1 MQHPAKN
8 SCVKAQ
14 TPCNHLIR
22 LKFFIANNAIEPI
35 CEPLT
40 PACRRRYK
48 SPMIARFFNWLEN
61 YVDSFPMQQAEKPA
75 PTLFAFAFHYTKPF
89 LPLLVVSIFFS
100 TVIALIEVY
109 LFAFIGNLVDLLSAA
124 DRDTFWEV
132 NATKL
137 ILMGVLVLLVLPIL
151 NFISEAISHQGLRGA
166 FAMRIRW
173 LAHRYVL
180 RQSMDFFHNDYAGRV
195 ATKVMQAALGVR
207 DAVMKITEVVVYVTV
222 YFVGALVLV
231 ATSDYWLMVPLL
243 VWLCGYALAC
253 WYFVP
258 RLGKLSEAQAELR
271 SLVVGRVV
279 DSYTNISTVKLF
291 AHAERED
298 SYAREGM
305 GWMLESVNRSMR
317 MSTFMTSTLSLL
329 SGILI
334 FMMSGIS
341 IYLWH
346 VGAITTGAIAFSV
359 GLTLR
364 LKAMSQWIIW
374 EVAGLFENI
383 GIIQDSIETVARD
396 RLVTDIPNAK
406 PLVVKK
412 GEIVFDNVR
421 FNYGKEQVVGRQDIV
436 DGFSLT
442 VRAGEKV
449 GLVGRSGAG
458 KSTLANLLLRF
469 YDLQSGAI
477 RIDGQDISQVAQE
490 SLRAKIGVVTQDT
503 SLLHR
508 SVLENLRYGMPEA
521 TQAEVEAAAQKAHAG
536 EFIANLVDPKGR
548 KGYDAHVGERGVK
561 LSGGQRQRI
570 AIARVLLKN
579 APILV
584 LDEATS
590 ALDSEVESAIQ
601 ENLYTLMEGKTV
613 IAVAHRLSTIA
624 AMDRLIIMDKGRIVE
639 EGTHKQ
645 LLKCNGLY
653 ANLWKRQSGGFLVD
667 ETALAA
673 E

>member
-1 MQHPAKN
+1 MI
-8 SCVKAQ
+8 S
-14 TPCNHLIR
+14 
-22 LKFFIANNAIEPI
+22 KFF
-35 CEPLT
+35 
-40 PACRRRYK
+40 
-48 SPMIARFFNWLEN
+48 SWLEN
-61 YVDSFPMQQAEKPA
+61 SVDSFPEIALEKPK
-75 PTLFAFAFHYTKPF
+75 PTLLAFAYHYTKPF
-89 LPLLVVSIFFS
+89 MPLLIASITFS
-100 TVIALIEVY
+100 VAIAFIEVY
-109 LFAFIGNLVDLLSAA
+109 LFAFIGNLVDLLATA
-124 DRDTFWEV
+124 DHATFWQT
-132 NATKL
+132 NGTKL
-137 ILMGVLVLLVLPIL
+137 AFMGGLVLVVLPIL
-151 NFISEAISHQGLRGA
+151 NFISESISHQGLRGN

-180 RQSMDFFHNDYAGRV
+180 RQSMDFFHNDFAGRV

-207 DAVMKITEVVVYVTV
+207 DAVMKITEVVVYVSV
-222 YFVGALVLV
+222 YFIGALILV
-231 ATSDYWLMVPLL
+231 ATSDVWLMVPLL
-243 VWLCGYALAC
+243 VWLAGYALAC

-258 RLGKLSEAQAELR
+258 RLGKLSEAQADMR

-291 AHAERED
+291 AYADRED
-298 SYAREGM
+298 LYAREGM
-305 GWMLESVNRSMR
+305 GWMLDSVYKSMR
-317 MSTFMTSTLSLL
+317 MSTFMTSALSLL

-346 VGAITTGAIAFSV
+346 IGAITTGAIAFSI

-374 EVAGLFENI
+374 EVAGLFEDI
-383 GIIQDSIETVARD
+383 GVIQDSIDTIARD
-396 RLVTDIPNAK
+396 RLVADVPNAK
-406 PLVVKK
+406 PLTVTK
-412 GEIVFDNVR
+412 GEIVFDAVR
-421 FNYGKEQVVGRQDIV
+421 FNYGKPTPAHGRDIV
-436 DGFSLT
+436 DKFSLK
-442 VRAGEKV
+442 VSPGEKV
-449 GLVGRSGAG
+449 GIVGRSGAG

-469 YDLQSGAI
+469 YDLEGGAI
-477 RIDGQDISQVAQE
+477 RIDGQDISQVQQE
-490 SLRAKIGVVTQDT
+490 SLRANIGVVTQDT

-508 SVLENLRYGMPEA
+508 SVIDNLRYGMPD
-521 TQAEVEAAAQKAHAG
+521 AELKDVEAATQKAHAD

-548 KGYDAHVGERGVK
+548 NGYEAHVGERGVK
-561 LSGGQRQRI
+561 LSGGQRQRV

-624 AMDRLIIMDKGRIVE
+624 AMDRLIIMDQGSIVE
-639 EGTHKQ
+639 EGTHRQ
-645 LLKCNGLY
+645 LLKKNGLY
-653 ANLWKRQSGGFLVD
+653 ANLWKRQSGGFLVA
-667 ETALAA
+667 EEAVAA

>member
-1 MQHPAKN
+1 
-8 SCVKAQ
+8 
-14 TPCNHLIR
+14 
-22 LKFFIANNAIEPI
+22 
-35 CEPLT
+35 
-40 PACRRRYK
+40 
-48 SPMIARFFNWLEN
+48 
-61 YVDSFPMQQAEKPA
+61 MQQAEKPA
-75 PTLFAFAFHYTKPF
+75 ATLFAFAFHYTKPF
-89 LPLLVVSIFFS
+89 LPLLIVSIFFS

-109 LFAFIGNLVDLLSAA
+109 LFAFIGNLVDLLTMA
-124 DRDTFWEV
+124 DRATFWE
-132 NATKL
+132 NNSTKL
-137 ILMGVLVLLVLPIL
+137 ILMGALVLLVLPIL

-222 YFVGALVLV
+222 YFLGALVLV
-231 ATSDYWLMVPLL
+231 ATSDYWLMLPLL
-243 VWLCGYALAC
+243 VWLGGYALAC

-305 GWMLESVNRSMR
+305 GWMLESVNKSMR

-346 VGAITTGAIAFSV
+346 VGAITTGAIAFSI

-374 EVAGLFENI
+374 EVAGLFEDI
-383 GIIQDSIETVARD
+383 GVIQDSIETVARD
-396 RLVTDIPNAK
+396 RLVTDISDAK
-406 PLVVKK
+406 PLAVSK
-412 GEIVFDNVR
+412 GEIVFDDVH
-421 FNYGKEQVVGRQDIV
+421 FNYGKEKVEGRADIV

-477 RIDGQDISQVAQE
+477 RIDGQDISQVQQE
-490 SLRAKIGVVTQDT
+490 SLRSKIGVVTQDT

-508 SVLENLRYGMPEA
+508 SVIDNLRYGMPDA
-521 TQAEVEAAAQKAHAG
+521 TLAEVEAAAQKAHAG

-561 LSGGQRQRI
+561 LSGGQRQRV

-645 LLKCNGLY
+645 LLMRNGLY
-653 ANLWKRQSGGFLVD
+653 ANFWKRQSGGFLVD
-667 ETALAA
+667 ETTLAA

>member
-1 MQHPAKN
+1 
-8 SCVKAQ
+8 
-14 TPCNHLIR
+14 
-22 LKFFIANNAIEPI
+22 
-35 CEPLT
+35 
-40 PACRRRYK
+40 
-48 SPMIARFFNWLEN
+48 MISRFFTWLEN
-61 YVDSFPMQQAEKPA
+61 YVDSFPMQRAEKPEA
-75 PTLFAFAFHYTKPF
+75 KLFAFAFHYTKPF
-89 LPLLVVSIFFS
+89 LPLLVASILFS
-100 TVIALIEVY
+100 TMIALIEVY
-109 LFAFIGNLVDLLSAA
+109 LFAFIGNLVDLLSTANRA
-124 DRDTFWEV
+124 TFWED

-137 ILMGVLVLLVLPIL
+137 ILMGALVLLVLPIL

-243 VWLCGYALAC
+243 VWLAGYALAC

-341 IYLWH
+341 IWLWH
-346 VGAITTGAIAFSV
+346 TGAITTGAIAFSI

-374 EVAGLFENI
+374 EVAGLFEDI
-383 GIIQDSIETVARD
+383 GVIQDSIETVARD
-396 RLVTDIPNAK
+396 RQVTDIPDAK
-406 PLVVKK
+406 PLVVSK
-412 GEIVFDNVR
+412 GEIVFDKVR
-421 FNYGKEQVVGRQDIV
+421 FNYGKEQVEGRHDIV

-477 RIDGQDISQVAQE
+477 RIDGQDIAQVAQE

-508 SVLENLRYGMPEA
+508 SVIENLRYGLPDA

-561 LSGGQRQRI
+561 LSGGQRQRV

-639 EGTHKQ
+639 EGTHRQ
-645 LLKCNGLY
+645 LLKRNGLY
-653 ANLWKRQSGGFLVD
+653 ASLWKRQSGGFLVD
-667 ETALAA
+667 ETTLAA

>member
-1 MQHPAKN
+1 
-8 SCVKAQ
+8 
-14 TPCNHLIR
+14 
-22 LKFFIANNAIEPI
+22 
-35 CEPLT
+35 
-40 PACRRRYK
+40 
-48 SPMIARFFNWLEN
+48 
-61 YVDSFPMQQAEKPA
+61 MQQAEKPA
-75 PTLFAFAFHYTKPF
+75 PTLFAFVFHYTKPF
-89 LPLLVVSIFFS
+89 LPLLIVSILFS

-109 LFAFIGNLVDLLSAA
+109 LFAFIGNLVDLLSTA
-124 DRDTFWEV
+124 DRATFWQV

-137 ILMGVLVLLVLPIL
+137 ILMGSLVLLVLPVL

-243 VWLCGYALAC
+243 IWLGGYALAC

-258 RLGKLSEAQAELR
+258 RLGKLSEVQAELR

-305 GWMLESVNRSMR
+305 GWMLDSVNKSMR
-317 MSTFMTSTLSLL
+317 MSTYMTSTLSLL

-334 FMMSGIS
+334 FTMSAMS
-341 IYLWH
+341 IWLWH
-346 VGAITTGAIAFSV
+346 TGAITTGTIAFSI

-406 PLVVKK
+406 PLVVSQ

-421 FNYGKEQVVGRQDIV
+421 FNYGKEQVEGRHDIV

-490 SLRAKIGVVTQDT
+490 SLRSKIGVVTQDT

-508 SVLENLRYGMPEA
+508 SVLDNLRYGMPDA
-521 TQAEVEAAAQKAHAG
+521 TQAEVEAAARKAHAG

-561 LSGGQRQRI
+561 LSGGQRQRV

-645 LLKCNGLY
+645 LLKRNGLY

-667 ETALAA
+667 ETPLAA